1 MANSVSKALIR
12 RRFPSFFGIMVMCI
26 IGLFSTI
33 VVIYILAFLISILS
47 PTEARVSIGAVF
59 LAGVFIGFSVGFL
72 KIYSHNSLLIG
83 IVTGFSVGLI
93 WLVVYNFRPFGFPE
107 PESRNIIAGIIT
119 FPLSCLVTWK
129 ALKDINILRPER
141 GHGELLFIRILRGFG
156 MVFFVLIVLFP
167 FYFMLSSSLKSRAEY
182 LQDPTN
188 LSISIARGLNQLFV
202 GYTEVLNRFHF
213 ARYIFNSAFVAIAT
227 VVLTLIPAILGAY
240 AVTRLYFPG
249 RKLLSSSILLIYMFP
264 TIVLVIPLYSVFS
277 QLGLR
282 DTLPGLLIVYAAMT
296 IPVALYMLRS
306 YFQTLP
312 RDIEEQGLIDGC
324 NRGEVIWR
332 ITLPLS
338 GPALATVAL
347 YVFMI
352 AWNEFLFAF
361 MFLDTPE
368 IFTLSRGMVTL
379 NSQEVPRQYLMA
391 GAVIITVPIMV
402 LFFWFEKYLV
412 SGLTSGGVKG

>member
-26 IGLFSTI
+26 VGLFSTI

-213 ARYIFNSAFVAIAT
+213 ARYIFNSTFVAIAT

>member
-1 MANSVSKALIR
+1 
-12 RRFPSFFGIMVMCI
+12 MVMCI
-26 IGLFSTI
+26 VGLFSTI

-213 ARYIFNSAFVAIAT
+213 ARYIFNSTFVAIAT